1 MAAAIDPDVLKTI
14 DVYLQVLR
22 AHHADF
28 ESVWLF
34 GSFAEGRAAEDS
46 DIDIAVVMPQVK
58 TKFFKEVE
66 LTRFRRNIDTR
77 IEPHVIN
84 ADDLDSP
91 FFEAVTRKGIR
102 IA

>member
-1 MAAAIDPDVLKTI
+1 MAAAIDSDILKKI
-14 DVYLQVLR
+14 QAYLQVLR
-22 AHHADF
+22 TNNTDF

-34 GSFAEGRAAEDS
+34 GSFAEDRAAEDS

-58 TKFFKEVE
+58 SKFFQELE
-66 LTRFRRNIDTR
+66 LTRFRRSIDTR